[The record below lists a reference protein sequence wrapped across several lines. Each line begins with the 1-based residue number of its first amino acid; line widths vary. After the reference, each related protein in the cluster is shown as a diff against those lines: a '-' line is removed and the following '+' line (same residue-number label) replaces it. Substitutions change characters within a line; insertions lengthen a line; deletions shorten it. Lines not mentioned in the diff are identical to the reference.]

1 MFLFFLVQYRGFSN
15 NQDGNMVQTLSVDWN
30 GTVFL
35 ISGDGISNSSFPT
48 LSLYENNYYV
58 FNNTSNDDISFSIGE
73 NDNSHYIKSDVWN
86 NNAKSGEYLLFS
98 PDSNTSRVLYYFNPH
113 DNSSVGRINVYAHES
128 EFIHPDLNIES
139 FKFGQSVKIND
150 WNQTIIGST
159 GQTGIDDGAVHIF
172 NMESNGSYSYF
183 QKIRPPTSNQGGHFG
198 YSLSVDNSEL
208 LIGSPD
214 VNSFSGF
221 VHSYNRE
228 TNGSYNLK
236 QDLTSFS
243 LPGDSFGWDISVTN
257 QFLAVSSRQANNSGS
272 GKVSIFEHNGTE
284 WLLDDSLFADDNQS
298 DDEFGYSIQLL
309 DTRLLVGAPFADAD
323 ANNSGA
329 AYIFEQNAS
338 GWFQTA
344 KLSPSGL
351 SAGDEFGYSVA
362 LEGDLAFVGARQKDG
377 ASLRRDAGA
386 VYVFKPNGLTWDEVA
401 IIYPPEDSP
410 DQYFS
415 SDISINQG
423 ILAVSSPSQE
433 EGFAYLYRVGSN
445 GGNIQLISTLNLSD
459 ANSSDQ
465 GHLSIGLA
473 DGFGVIGIP
482 GDSTYA
488 NAGGGAL
495 VFHNDAWQTTSLP
508 LVPPLIDRNA
518 TSLFSIDED
527 SGTFVYDFNSSFPY
541 DSNLTWAISSSP
553 SSGAIFDMNSS
564 IGLFEYTPD
573 GNYSGLHEFTVTLS
587 AGSLFDTHDFNVSVA
602 PFPDS
607 PIFNT
612 QILSYAMEGD
622 EYDQSIAVFDADFND
637 LNLSSN
643 LLPSGLSIVGH
654 SIQGIPEIGTA
665 SGSSFHDHNFTLS
678 VTDGGHIVDQNF
690 TLRVLERNNPP
701 QISVDGNTTVSELS
715 LNFNEDINATT
726 WYQILP
732 SLLYSDL
739 DGHSIELSAS
749 VLPSHGSLLL
759 DLNKT
764 DSNQSLLY
772 IPELNYTGL
781 DTFTIWLRDT
791 EGEGNKSSKLSFN
804 LNLSPVN
811 DRPIF
816 AEESVILTA
825 YEGIFFEHNFSIV
838 DPDGN
843 DTHSLAF
850 VNLPSWIDYDDNF
863 TISQTPSWSDYSVGG
878 YGNFLVTVTDQHGSS
893 KQKLYTLQI
902 IPNNY
907 PPIISPE
914 GNINIS
920 LDEDAYPLDWIF
932 PNISVSDSDTNLS
945 NLRWYVSTNPSHGAV
960 SISGSVADPIID
972 YTPDANYSGLDLFNL
987 SIVDDNDGN
996 ASDTISFN
1004 ININPIDDPP
1014 IFESIPTF
1022 TTAVVGYDWNYSFSY
1037 KDSDNLS
1044 GVAVESNQI
1053 PNWLSLLNASSS
1065 TGSLRGSPLASDV
1078 GDHNIS
1084 IQVVDPGNLMDVQ
1097 NFVIEV
1103 VSQNTPPN
1111 FTEGEEIS
1119 LTTNE
1124 DELIDLLAFISV
1136 QDRDKQKLTWTVSTT
1151 PLNGE
1156 LIVGYESNLLS
1167 VLNYVPHPNFAGTDS
1182 FELKV
1187 SDGIAFD
1194 TILVSVSIISI
1205 EDSPFIVG
1213 FPAQHSI
1220 IDYQGLDLNISV
1232 GDEDGLEGL
1241 NPSIS
1246 VFSTQNSNWLS
1257 MQTDSLTNG
1266 TLRLS
1271 GFPSENDEGNYSIT
1285 ITVEDPTG
1293 LSISNTCVL
1302 EVLVLNFSP
1311 IINDGNSSIS
1321 VSMIEDSQWI
1331 MPTLFA
1337 SDVETN
1343 NTADLFWSIAT
1354 QPSHG
1359 TASIGPS
1366 GENFIYL
1373 PDGNFS
1379 GTVSF
1384 SIQVQDN
1391 GVPGSSFLKSDSID
1405 IQVTI
1410 QSVNDAPVFTS
1421 QPVIRWNDESDYIYI
1436 ISTFDSDSLN
1446 EFPNLELN
1454 STLPEWLDFRN
1465 DGNGSGVLTGNP
1477 SMQNIGQ
1484 YDIRLK
1490 ATDSNG
1496 SIALQSFTLS
1506 IEVDNYPPQI
1516 KTMFGN
1522 LLSKT
1527 KIYAYEDMLNDFSK
1541 IISFSATDKETPI
1554 NNLSWSLLEQ
1564 PTSGGSVQIEGNG
1577 TMPNTFTYSPIL
1589 NFSGE
1594 DVFTILVSDG
1604 QRSTQLEVTVF
1615 VIPVMDT
1622 PVVVFD
1628 SEISIKE
1635 GEDFNVS
1642 INSSDVDLSERFLV
1656 LNGLNGSDDWLRE
1669 IQIHDSNGS
1678 VVLGG
1683 VPPFGTAGSSRIVKI
1698 QVIDSTALTSTYASE
1713 LKINVIPHDVIQKGS
1728 IGPILINEDYNETMI
1743 ELSDFFIDDSGEI
1756 RSALIFD
1763 ANSSDIGLVQV
1774 SQVGSKLFIHPQ
1786 PNVTGDCLIHLTINS
1801 GKRFLY
1807 SSFMV
1812 SVLPI
1817 DDPPHISNIITSFS
1831 VSEDSV
1837 ISPLNLSKYF
1847 DDIDS
1852 NSSLFNF
1859 SVTSSDEDILS
1870 AQIINQSLH
1879 LFPSHNQSGTTSISI
1894 KINSS
1899 GLEILSDFNVTI
1911 LPVND
1916 PPKISADAVINR
1928 TISEDLSPI
1937 NWSPLTINAIDID
1950 SDKLTWR
1957 VVVKPENGNYSF
1969 LSEVTG
1975 NEVEIDYQVYSNY
1988 SGQDSMIIEVSDGEL
2003 FDRVELRI
2011 NIESVDDIPFLKKQ
2025 IATLNLLE
2033 DDNPYEISLGDYIS
2047 DIDSNENF
2055 MKYSVKSTYP
2065 HLVQGEI
2072 QENRLVV
2079 VPQSNQ
2085 SGNAVLLLDINST
2098 GQNFSTFI
2106 TVQIN
2111 PVDDPPYLV
2120 QAIPRQIVT
2129 AGKHRLISLLP
2140 FFNDIDDHQL
2150 SFNYSVDSSNT
2161 ELVDVSIVDSVLS
2174 ISTFADKLGI
2184 VEISIEAKSNE
2195 FTIREQFN
2203 VEIISSY
2210 NSSYSEEN
2218 ITLFLDHSLNTK
2230 YKDWKS
2236 NWFGYFTPSETNW
2249 IYHADLGWI
2258 MPRPSSDLNQ
2268 MWFWTDSNSWLW
2280 TSSENWQMEEGGH
2293 LYSYENS
2300 NWLFLKKVSENKPM
2314 VYDYVTKIWSKFR

>member
-1 MFLFFLVQYRGFSN
+1 
-15 NQDGNMVQTLSVDWN
+15 MVQTYSVDWN
-30 GTVFL
+30 GTDFL
-35 ISGDGISNSSFPT
+35 LSGDGISNSSFPT

-58 FNNTSNDDISFSIGE
+58 FNNTSIGDISFSIGE
-73 NDNSHYIKSDVWN
+73 NINSNYINSDIWN
-86 NNAKSGEYLLFS
+86 NNADSEEYLLFS
-98 PDSNTSRVLYYFNPH
+98 PDSNTSRVLYYFNPD

-128 EFIHPDLNIES
+128 QFIHPDLNVES
-139 FKFGQSVKIND
+139 YKFGQTVKIND

-159 GQTGIDDGAVHIF
+159 GQTGIDDGAVHVF

-183 QKIRPPTSNQGGHFG
+183 QKILPPTPNQGGHFG
-198 YSLSVDNSEL
+198 YSLSVDDDEL

-214 VNSFSGF
+214 VNSFSGL

-236 QDLTSFS
+236 QDFTSFS
-243 LPGDSFGWDISVTN
+243 LPGDSFGWDISVSDL
-257 QFLAVSSRQANNSGS
+257 FLAVSSRQANNSGS

-284 WLLDDSLFADDNQS
+284 WGLSSSLFADDNQS

-329 AYIFEQNAS
+329 AYIFEQNSS

-344 KLSPSGL
+344 KLSPSAL

-362 LEGDLAFVGARQKDG
+362 LEGNLAFVGARQKDG
-377 ASLRRDAGA
+377 AGLRRDAGA
-386 VYVFKPNGLTWDEVA
+386 VYVFKLDGLAWVEVA
-401 IIYPPEDSP
+401 IIYPPEDVP

-423 ILAVSSPSQE
+423 ILAVSSPSHE
-433 EGFAYLYRVGSN
+433 EGFVYLYRVGSN

-465 GHLSIGLA
+465 SHLSIGLA
-473 DGFGVIGIP
+473 EGFGVIGIP
-482 GDSTYA
+482 GDSTHV
-488 NAGGGAL
+488 NVGGGAL

-518 TSLFSIDED
+518 TTLFSVNED
-527 SGTFVYDFNSSFPY
+527 SGNFVYDFNSSFPY
-541 DSNLTWAISSSP
+541 DSNLTWTLSSSP
-553 SSGAIFDMNSS
+553 SSGAISDINPST
-564 IGLFEYTPD
+564 GLFEYTPD
-573 GNYSGLHEFTVTLS
+573 GNYSGLHELTVTLS
-587 AGSLFDTHDFNVSVA
+587 AGSLFDTHDFNVSVT
-602 PFPDS
+602 PLPDP
-607 PIFNT
+607 PIFT
-612 QILSYAMEGD
+612 TPILSYAMEGD
-622 EYDQSIAVFDADFND
+622 DYNQSITVFDADFNI
-637 LNLSSN
+637 LTLSSN
-643 LLPSGLSIVGH
+643 LLPSGLSIVDH

-665 SGSSFHDHNFTLS
+665 NGSSFYDHNFTLS
-678 VTDGGHIVDQNF
+678 VRDDIHNVDQNF

-701 QISVDGNTTVSELS
+701 QISVDGNTSVSQLS
-715 LNFNEDINATT
+715 LNFHEDINATT
-726 WYQILP
+726 WYQTLP
-732 SLLYSDL
+732 SILYSDL

-749 VLPSHGSLLL
+749 VLPSHGSLVL

-772 IPELNYTGL
+772 TPELNYTGI
-781 DTFTIWLRDT
+781 DTFTICLRDT
-791 EGEGNKSSKLSFN
+791 EGEGNKSTKLSFN

-811 DRPIF
+811 DPPVFI
-816 AEESVILTA
+816 EESVILTA
-825 YEGIFFEHNFSIV
+825 YEGIFFEHNFSFV

-863 TISQTPSWSDYSVGG
+863 TISQTPSWTDYSTGG
-878 YGNFLVTVTDQHGSS
+878 YGDFLVTVTDQHGSS
-893 KQKLYTLQI
+893 SQKVYTMQI

-914 GNINIS
+914 GSINIS
-920 LDEDAYPLDWIF
+920 LDEDLHPLDWSF

-945 NLRWYVSTNPSHGAV
+945 NLNWSVSTNASHGTV
-960 SISGSVADPIID
+960 SINGSVADPIID
-972 YTPDANYSGLDLFNL
+972 YIPDANYSGIDLFKL
-987 SIVDDNDGN
+987 SIVDSSDGN
-996 ASDTISFN
+996 SSDTISFN
-1004 ININPIDDPP
+1004 ININPIDDAPV
-1014 IFESIPTF
+1014 FESIPTF

-1044 GVAVESNQI
+1044 GVVVEPNQI
-1053 PNWLSLLNASSS
+1053 PNWLNLFNVSTS
-1065 TGSLRGSPLASDV
+1065 TGSLRGSPLASDL
-1078 GDHNIS
+1078 GDHNVS

-1103 VSQNTPPN
+1103 VSQNTPPR
-1111 FTEGEEIS
+1111 FTQGEEIS
-1119 LTTNE
+1119 LSTNE

-1136 QDRDKQKLTWTVSTT
+1136 EDRDKQKLTWTVSTI
-1151 PLNGE
+1151 PSHGE

-1167 VLNYVPHPNFAGTDS
+1167 VLNYIPRPNFAGTDL

-1205 EDSPFIVG
+1205 EDSPYFVG
-1213 FPAQHSI
+1213 FPTQHSI
-1220 IDYQGLDLNISV
+1220 IDYQGLDLNITFD
-1232 GDEDGLEGL
+1232 DEDGLAGL
-1241 NPSIS
+1241 NCSMS
-1246 VFSTQNSNWLS
+1246 VVSFQNSNWLS
-1257 MQTDSLTNG
+1257 MQTDSLTDG
-1266 TLRLS
+1266 KVRLS

-1293 LSISNTCVL
+1293 LSVSNTCVL
-1302 EVLVLNFSP
+1302 EVFVLNLSP

-1321 VSMIEDSQWI
+1321 VSMIEDSEWI
-1331 MPTLFA
+1331 KPTLFA
-1337 SDVETN
+1337 SDFETN
-1343 NTADLFWSIAT
+1343 NSELSWSVAS

-1359 TASIGPS
+1359 DASIGTS
-1366 GENFIYL
+1366 GENLSYV
-1373 PDGNFS
+1373 PEGNFS
-1379 GTVSF
+1379 GSVSF
-1384 SIQVQDN
+1384 SIQVQDS

-1410 QSVNDAPVFTS
+1410 QPVNDAPVFTS
-1421 QPVIRWNDESDYIYI
+1421 QPVIRWNDESDYIYQ

-1446 EFPNLELN
+1446 ELPNLELN
-1454 STLPEWLDFRN
+1454 STLPEWLNFRD
-1465 DGNGSGVLTGNP
+1465 DGNGRGVLAGNP
-1477 SMQNIGQ
+1477 SSQNIGQ
-1484 YDIRLK
+1484 YDISLK

-1496 SIALQSFTLS
+1496 SIALQNYTLS

-1516 KTMFGN
+1516 KTTFGN

-1527 KIYAYEDMLNDFSK
+1527 KIYAYEDTVNDFSK

-1577 TMPNTFTYSPIL
+1577 TTPTTFTYSPIP

-1594 DVFTILVSDG
+1594 DIFTILVSDG
-1604 QRSTQLEVTVF
+1604 ERSTQLEVTVF
-1615 VIPVMDT
+1615 VIPVMDN
-1622 PVVVFD
+1622 PVVVFP

-1656 LNGLNGSDDWLRE
+1656 LNGINGAGDWLGE
-1669 IQIHDSNGS
+1669 IQIHESNGT

-1698 QVIDSTALTSTYASE
+1698 QVIDSTALTSTYVSE
-1713 LKINVIPHDVIQKGS
+1713 LKINVIPHDIIQKAS
-1728 IGPILINEDYNETMI
+1728 IGPILVNEDNNETMI

-1756 RSALIFD
+1756 RSALMFD
-1763 ANSSDIGLVQV
+1763 ANSSDIALVQV
-1774 SQVGSKLFIHPQ
+1774 NQVGSKLFIHPQ
-1786 PNVTGDCLIHLTINS
+1786 PNLIGDCLIHLTINS
-1801 GKRFLY
+1801 GNRFLS
-1807 SSFMV
+1807 SSFQV

-1817 DDPPHISNIITSFS
+1817 DDPPHISQILPSFS

-1837 ISPLNLSKYF
+1837 ILPINLHNYF

-1870 AQIINQSLH
+1870 AEIINQSLH
-1879 LFPSHNQSGTTSISI
+1879 LFPSHDQSGTTSISI
-1894 KINSS
+1894 MVNSS
-1899 GLEILSDFNVTI
+1899 GLEILTDFNITI

-1916 PPKISADAVINR
+1916 PPEIIADAVITR

-1969 LSEVTG
+1969 LSGVTG
-1975 NEVEIDYQVYSNY
+1975 NKVEIDYQVYSNY
-1988 SGQDSMIIEVSDGEL
+1988 FGTDSMIVEVSDGEL
-2003 FDRVELRI
+2003 FDRAELKI
-2011 NIESVDDIPFLKKQ
+2011 HIESVDDIPFMKKQ
-2025 IATLNLLE
+2025 IPTLNLLE
-2033 DDNPYEISLGDYIS
+2033 DDNPYEISLGEYFS
-2047 DIDSNENF
+2047 DIDSNENS
-2055 MKYSVKSTYP
+2055 MKYSIKSTYP
-2065 HLVQGEI
+2065 NLVLGEI
-2072 QENRLVV
+2072 RENRLVV
-2079 VPQSNQ
+2079 FPQSNQ
-2085 SGNAVLLLDINST
+2085 SGNAVLWLDINSS
-2098 GQNFSTFI
+2098 GKSFSTFI
-2106 TVQIN
+2106 NVQIT

-2120 QAIPRQIVT
+2120 QSIPSQIVT
-2129 AGKHRLISLLP
+2129 AGQHRLISLLP
-2140 FFNDIDDHQL
+2140 FFNDNDDKQL
-2150 SFNYSVDSSNT
+2150 SFTYSVGSSNT
-2161 ELVDVSIVDSVLS
+2161 ELVDVSIFDSVLS
-2174 ISTFADKLGI
+2174 IGTFADKLGI
-2184 VEISIEAKSNE
+2184 VDISVEAKLNE
-2195 FTIREQFN
+2195 FVVSEQFS
-2203 VEIISSY
+2203 VEILSPT

-2218 ITLFLDHSLNTK
+2218 IILFVENSLTTK
-2230 YKDWKS
+2230 YKEWKS
-2236 NWFGYFTPSETNW
+2236 NWFGYFTASKTNW
-2249 IYHADLGWI
+2249 IYHTDFEWI
-2258 MPRPSSDLNQ
+2258 MPRPSSDLSQ
-2268 MWFWTDSNSWLW
+2268 LWFWSDSNGWLW
-2280 TSSENWQMEEGGH
+2280 TSSDNWQNKEGGH
-2293 LYSYENS
+2293 LYSYEDS

-2314 VYDYVTKIWSKFR
+2314 VYDYDTKIWSEFR